1 MRSRNRTCFLFRR
14 EGLVFIASVCIF
26 TVCFA
31 NQQSEKKPDEKSDG
45 NSKCYVCHPGLK
57 QEDITT
63 AHLEMDITC
72 DNCHGPS
79 IEHMH
84 DEMLMTKPDLLF
96 GRSEVDK
103 MCSNPTCH
111 RSSGERGIYGRVDHK
126 EQQKIEAFFKQWQGR
141 TRQNGRAVTVDSV
154 CTDCHGKHNLDK
166 AIVKQSEQ
174 GESIEWL
181 AAFNGSDLTGWQ
193 PSGSASWVVKSSRI
207 VGTPGANG
215 KGGTLWSQQ
224 LYDNYLLA
232 VTFRTEG
239 PIHAA
244 ISLRGTDS
252 QPGPQIEILGDLA
265 TPHQLAI
272 IDVNSTKPSQELAF
286 SPQLVRST
294 GTVCLPE
301 IGPVLINFR
310 RDLIDYEGWNTI
322 SVKLEN
328 DRVQLWLNGEEIGS
342 VRIVAPSKG
351 KIGLHIENHPDK
363 KTAELSVREVLIQR
377 INEPWPS
384 AGDPQEKASTP
395 SEN

>member
-1 MRSRNRTCFLFRR
+1 MLRRKKVRSRNRTCFLFRR

-45 NSKCYVCHPGLK
+45 NGKCYVCHPGLK

-166 AIVKQSEQ
+166 AVVKQSEQ
-174 GESIEWL
+174 GESAEWL

-215 KGGTLWSQQ
+215 KSGTLWSQQ

-239 PIHAA
+239 PIRAA

-252 QPGPQIEILGDLA
+252 QPGPQVEIFESSA
-265 TPHQLAI
+265 TDNSSAFTGSVWVPRKGLVL
-272 IDVNSTKPSQELAF
+272 VNWRKE
-286 SPQLVRST
+286 
-294 GTVCLPE
+294 
-301 IGPVLINFR
+301 
-310 RDLIDYEGWNTI
+310 LIDYESWNTI

-328 DRVQLWLNGEEIGS
+328 DRVQVWLNGEEIGS
-342 VRIVAPSKG
+342 VRIVAPAKG

-363 KTAELSVREVLIQR
+363 KTAELSVREILIHR
-377 INEPWPS
+377 LTEPNEP
-384 AGDPQEKASTP
+384 ASETAFTGQK
-395 SEN
+395 